1 MLITFHT
8 DAYESITMFGDVAK
22 HMLTLM
28 GQSGAVPGA
37 ILAPGVADALAQ
49 LRKAVEREKQ
59 QPGSNQAVEDDEPAV
74 SMAHRAVPLIA
85 LLEAAVEKHCD
96 VLWSVGT

>member
-1 MLITFHT
+1 
-8 DAYESITMFGDVAK
+8 MFGDVAK

-49 LRKAVEREKQ
+49 LSKAVEREKQ
-59 QPGSNQAVEDDEPAV
+59 RPPVSNLTVKDDEPTV
-74 SMAHRAVPLIA
+74 SMAHRAIPLIA

-96 VLWSVGT
+96 VLWSLGT